1 MNSDSGSSGGQGDD
15 LDRGLPAL
23 MTALLSSRV
32 RYKLLARFLAGQ
44 DTPRHARQ
52 LAKDTGE
59 HFNAVWQEL
68 KHLQSLGIL
77 ASEKAG
83 NQVRYCTDP
92 AFPLLPE
99 LRRLIRKAEGQT
111 ADPGTATAAPAE
123 RRSPELPPQLAVAT
137 RPRRAAESAAQ
148 FIIGEVD

>member
-1 MNSDSGSSGGQGDD
+1 MDSDSGLPLGQGAGMPDVV
-15 LDRGLPAL
+15 
-23 MTALLSSRV
+23 TALLSSRV
-32 RYKLLARFLAGQ
+32 RYKLLALFLAGQ

-83 NQVRYCTDP
+83 NQVHYRTDP
-92 AFPLLPE
+92 ASPLLPE
-99 LRRLIRKAEGQT
+99 LRQLIRKAEGQAAEEQMAT
-111 ADPGTATAAPAE
+111 APPAEPRWREVAPRQAVRTRPPQSAGTAP
-123 RRSPELPPQLAVAT
+123 SFV
-137 RPRRAAESAAQ
+137 
-148 FIIGEVD
+148 IGEVD